1 MQKAQVLDRSGNVK
15 AEIELPAGVF
25 EYPVNAHL
33 LYEAAVNYRA
43 NQRRG
48 TASTKTRGEVAGS
61 TRKLYKQKHTGR
73 ARKGSIK
80 SPLLK
85 GGGITF
91 GPHPRSYKQR
101 MPKKMRR
108 LALRCLL
115 SAKASSGEI
124 LVVDQLKLD
133 QPKTAEM
140 ARILRALG
148 VTSSALVVA
157 QKPEANLVR
166 SAQNLQGTRTL
177 PADLLNVGDLL
188 SYQFVLIDVD
198 GLRVVES
205 SLAVKTPARVGR

>member
-1 MQKAQVLDRSGNVK
+1 MQLAVRNM
-15 AEIELPAGVF
+15 AGEVVDNIDVDGSVF
-25 EYPVNAHL
+25 EVPLNKAVVHQAMVRQLANARL
-33 LYEAAVNYRA
+33 
-43 NQRRG
+43 G

-148 VTSSALVVA
+148 VTASALVVA

>member
-1 MQKAQVLDRSGNVK
+1 MQLAVRNIAGEVVDNIDVDGSVFGVPLNKAVVHQAMVRQL
-15 AEIELPAGVF
+15 A
-25 EYPVNAHL
+25 NARL
-33 LYEAAVNYRA
+33 
-43 NQRRG
+43 G
-48 TASTKTRGEVAGS
+48 TASTKTRGEVSGS

-73 ARKGSIK
+73 ARRGSIK

-140 ARILRALG
+140 SRILRALG
-148 VTSSALVVA
+148 VTSSALVVT

-205 SLAVKTPARVGR
+205 ILAVKAPARVGR